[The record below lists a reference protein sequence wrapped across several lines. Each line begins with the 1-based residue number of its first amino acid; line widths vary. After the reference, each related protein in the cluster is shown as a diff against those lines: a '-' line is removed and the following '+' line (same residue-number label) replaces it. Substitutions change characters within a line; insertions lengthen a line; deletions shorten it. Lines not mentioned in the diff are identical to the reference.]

1 MACIQA
7 VGGGSVGSF
16 CTRLK
21 RGKDTLKSRSQIGAF
36 RNCHMGSRRRISVI
50 PNASGEK
57 GSKMEAGSMH
67 RVPKGIRTTK
77 GSVGSSMKATDP
89 ALGTVQTGEE
99 KEVRP
104 LQQIKLPK
112 VSWLSV
118 WNHGRWASVAIGLF
132 ISFLPSNV
140 LQRILPVTLGR
151 GSDRRWCRSY
161 RQCSLALPPDEP
173 LAVQSMEDS

>member
-21 RGKDTLKSRSQIGAF
+21 RGKDTLESRSQIGAF
-36 RNCHMGSRRRISVI
+36 RNCHMGSRKRISVI
-50 PNASGEK
+50 SNASGEK

-112 VSWLSV
+112 VNMKALSDQAWGFV
-118 WNHGRWASVAIGLF
+118 TPQSKGDAKDIFYCSLSFAVLVYMSQKLVCAYCALQHLLGGNAGRW
-132 ISFLPSNV
+132 
-140 LQRILPVTLGR
+140 
-151 GSDRRWCRSY
+151 
-161 RQCSLALPPDEP
+161 
-173 LAVQSMEDS
+173 